1 MTDIKRVCV
10 FASSC
15 NFLDESYYKAAS
27 EFGDLL
33 GKAGFDMVY
42 GGSSLGLMW
51 ACAEKVKGNGCQI
64 IGVMPEKL
72 HNMGVYTDECVELF
86 VTPCM
91 RSRKAKM
98 DELSDA
104 VVALPGG
111 FGTLEE
117 FSEMMKTRLDRQERT
132 FQKELS
138 KYKDT
143 ENVLKSALGASDIEE
158 ANKKLREYY
167 ENEGIKLPEV
177 YKPGLSSREIEVLAK
192 ADAQDFINEGYD
204 SMLNEANRLAAKEYK
219 NLNDRER
226 IIFNTLAEELNKENS
241 KRELL
246 KVGAKEDVLNDKDFI
261 NFRNQFNS
269 KTPIGDI
276 YNLYL
281 QTHNSKQKP
290 TPMGSMKDTTA
301 KKDIKDYYSP
311 DDVNKLTDED
321 WAKPG
326 VFEKALASMKK
337 WKD

>member
-1 MTDIKRVCV
+1 MENEEMLELTNEAENTETQSAEEMAGGIELTDT
-10 FASSC
+10 
-15 NFLDESYYKAAS
+15 EGEEPS
-27 EFGDLL
+27 EETTPKKEEVRQTLRELL
-33 GKAGFDMVY
+33 KSNPDY
-42 GGSSLGLMW
+42 
-51 ACAEKVKGNGCQI
+51 Q
-64 IGVMPEKL
+64 
-72 HNMGVYTDECVELF
+72 
-86 VTPCM
+86 
-91 RSRKAKM
+91 
-98 DELSDA
+98 
-104 VVALPGG
+104 
-111 FGTLEE
+111 EE
-117 FSEMMKTRLDRQERT
+117 FSEMMKTRLDRQERN

-143 ENVLKSALGASDIEE
+143 ENVLKSTLGASDIEE

-167 ENEGIKLPEV
+167 ENEGVKLPEV

-192 ADAQDFINEGYD
+192 ADAQDFISEGYD
-204 SMLNEANRLAAKEYK
+204 SMLAEANRLAAKEYK

-226 IIFNTLAEELNKENS
+226 VIFNTLVEELNKENS
-241 KRELL
+241 RRELL
-246 KVGAKEDVLNDKDFI
+246 KVGAKEDVLNDKGFI

-281 QTHNSKQKP
+281 QTQNGKQKP

-301 KKDIKDYYSP
+301 QKDIKDYYSP

>member
-1 MTDIKRVCV
+1 MENEEMLELTNEAENTETQSAEEMAGGIELTDTEGEQSNEEETPKKEEVRQT
-10 FASSC
+10 
-15 NFLDESYYKAAS
+15 LRE
-27 EFGDLL
+27 LL
-33 GKAGFDMVY
+33 KSNPDY
-42 GGSSLGLMW
+42 
-51 ACAEKVKGNGCQI
+51 Q
-64 IGVMPEKL
+64 
-72 HNMGVYTDECVELF
+72 
-86 VTPCM
+86 
-91 RSRKAKM
+91 
-98 DELSDA
+98 
-104 VVALPGG
+104 
-111 FGTLEE
+111 EE
-117 FSEMMKTRLDRQERT
+117 FSEMMKTRLDRQERN

-143 ENVLKSALGASDIEE
+143 ENVLKSTLGASDIEE

-167 ENEGIKLPEV
+167 ENEGVKLPEV

-192 ADAQDFINEGYD
+192 ADAQDFISEGYD
-204 SMLNEANRLAAKEYK
+204 SMLAEANRLAAKEYK

-226 IIFNTLAEELNKENS
+226 VIFNTLVEELNKENS
-241 KRELL
+241 RRELL
-246 KVGAKEDVLNDKDFI
+246 KVGAKEDVLNDKGFI

-281 QTHNSKQKP
+281 QTQNGKQKP

-301 KKDIKDYYSP
+301 QKDIKDYYSP

>member
-1 MTDIKRVCV
+1 MENEEMLELTNDTENVETQTTEEMVEDGIELTDTEGEQSNEEETPKKEEVRQT
-10 FASSC
+10 FR
-15 NFLDESYYKAAS
+15 E
-27 EFGDLL
+27 LL
-33 GKAGFDMVY
+33 KSNPDY
-42 GGSSLGLMW
+42 
-51 ACAEKVKGNGCQI
+51 Q
-64 IGVMPEKL
+64 
-72 HNMGVYTDECVELF
+72 
-86 VTPCM
+86 
-91 RSRKAKM
+91 
-98 DELSDA
+98 
-104 VVALPGG
+104 
-111 FGTLEE
+111 EE

-337 WKD
+337 WKN